1 MKETNMPTRIISNII
16 DGGSLISGTSDMTVR
31 SACRLMA
38 EKKIGALLVID
49 NNRIAGIFTERDALN
64 KVLAGDLDP
73 DATQVAQ
80 VMVSNPQTI
89 RADKPLGYALQFMVD
104 GGFRHVPVVD
114 ADGSPL
120 GMVSA
125 RDALGQDMV
134 QLERDLEFREH
145 LEENIA

>member
-1 MKETNMPTRIISNII
+1 MPNRIISNII
-16 DGGSLISGTSDMTVR
+16 AGQTVVSASKETTVR
-31 SACRLMA
+31 SACSLMA
-38 EKKIGALLVID
+38 QKRIGALLVVES
-49 NNRIAGIFTERDALN
+49 NRIVGIFTERDALN
-64 KVLAGDLDP
+64 KVLAGSLDP
-73 DATQVAQ
+73 DKTTLAQ
-80 VMVSNPQTI
+80 VMVANPQTI

-114 ADGSPL
+114 QNGAPM

-134 QLERDLEFREH
+134 QLERDLKFREH